1 MAHRQSSPKQQ
12 KTFAASAAF
21 LVTAAIISAPALA
34 ATSHSIPCVDIPE
47 ATLDV
52 SSEALIAA
60 VVSHD
65 VPAAPDNS
73 ESPVDDI
80 ESVSPA
86 SLLAP
91 RAEAAIRDAFDESDR
106 VSDVLATK
114 DDEAAFNDAAL
125 PQAMLGSDTKSHTV
139 IKSDSGAAPVRSMT
153 TKLPGVS
160 DVASSRYKKQ
170 MFRRDI

>member
-12 KTFAASAAF
+12 KTFAANAAF
-21 LVTAAIISAPALA
+21 LVTAAIISAPAFA
-34 ATSHSIPCVDIPE
+34 ATSSHVMPCDDIPE

-52 SSEALIAA
+52 SREALVAE

-65 VPAAPDNS
+65 VPVITKDS
-73 ESPVDDI
+73 ETPVDDI
-80 ESVSPA
+80 ESVSSSA

-91 RAEAAIRDAFDESDR
+91 RAEAAIRDAFG
-106 VSDVLATK
+106 A
-114 DDEAAFNDAAL
+114 DAK
-125 PQAMLGSDTKSHTV
+125 PHTV
-139 IKSDSGAAPVRSMT
+139 IKSDSGTAPLRSMT